1 MTEDMEAAVE
11 KLRAA
16 FDAFNRDDLESAGE
30 WVAQDVEI
38 GRTPFIDPP
47 GRGREAFLAF
57 SRPDM
62 FERQTIELHATEV
75 HGNVILADLT
85 FHAVGKGSGVE
96 VSQANYQLFTFRDG
110 RFAKWEVFFDRNEA
124 EAALASN

>member
-1 MTEDMEAAVE
+1 M
-11 KLRAA
+11 
-16 FDAFNRDDLESAGE
+16 LEFM
-30 WVAQDVEI
+30 
-38 GRTPFIDPP
+38 RP
-47 GRGREAFLAF
+47 G
-57 SRPDM
+57 M
-62 FERQTIELHATEV
+62 FERQTTELLSTEV
-75 HGNVILADLT
+75 HGSVILAEII